1 MFTSKDRLDRR
12 TGPFGIG
19 RLSYLQSLVNEF
31 QETESE
37 ESKLQVL
44 ANLANF
50 AYDPVNYDYIRRLN
64 VIDLFLDCLD
74 ESNEKLVE
82 FALGGLCNLV
92 NDKLNQD
99 HILANDGVNLVVHC
113 LSSSNEETVLSAI
126 TTLIFLAT
134 PASKKDLTQMPI
146 VDAMQ
151 KFSLSSNKRLSNL
164 ASVYLR
170 DVCSPTQVNQV
181 LTNQNMWNRQI
192 KSHSAQVSQISSSQ
206 AEG

>member
-1 MFTSKDRLDRR
+1 MFTSKERLDRR
-12 TGPFGIG
+12 TGSFGIG

-31 QETESE
+31 QETENE

-82 FALGGLCNLV
+82 FAVGGLCNLV
-92 NDKLNQD
+92 NDRLNQD
-99 HILANDGVNLVVHC
+99 LILANDGVNLVVRC
-113 LSSSNEETVLSAI
+113 LSSSNDETVLSAI

-134 PASKKDLTQMPI
+134 PASKQDLTRMPI
-146 VDAMQ
+146 IDAMQ

-164 ASVYLR
+164 ASIYLR
-170 DVCSPTQVNQV
+170 DVCSQTQVNQV
-181 LTNQNMWNRQI
+181 VTNQKLWKRQI
-192 KSHSAQVSQISSSQ
+192 QSHSAQISHRSSL
-206 AEG
+206 ETE